1 MTRHKLRKNAATHAT
16 KVIIAQKNNKNNS
29 LLKEKYITLTEVFTT
44 CKIAVSAFRLCL
56 LFNKTVIHA
65 IINRI

>member
-1 MTRHKLRKNAATHAT
+1 MTRQELRKIAATHAT

-29 LLKEKYITLTEVFTT
+29 LLKENYITLTEVFTT

-56 LFNKTVIHA
+56 LFNKTVIHV